1 MSEKMYAEEEL
12 VREVRAANIV
22 RGKWFALLAKHIP
35 AEIFDE
41 AAKKACWE
49 FGLSRK
55 EAAGGECGSSIPM
68 AEYFASG
75 ASAKVF
81 QCEILEK
88 SPEKTRLH
96 IGSCPLVEGFRQVGC
111 TPEQIAHY
119 CDLIC
124 NGDYGTADS
133 VGLTCT
139 FGELIAHGGKVCD
152 MTLALKK

>member
-1 MSEKMYAEEEL
+1 MRGA
-12 VREVRAANIV
+12 

-88 SPEKTRLH
+88 SPEKTHLH

-124 NGDYGTADS
+124 NGDYGTANS